1 MSIQSIYTAKD
12 LIASNARKVMIAGG
26 VALASAVSASAVTLT
41 QLLTNLT
48 EIATSLTTMATS
60 IMALFMEPPLVVFVG
75 LAIFVAIVG
84 IVRRLMG
91 GGRK

>member
-1 MSIQSIYTAKD
+1 MFESIKASIKTHSRKVAIFASAT
-12 LIASNARKVMIAGG
+12 IASI
-26 VALASAVSASAVTLT
+26 VSASAQTVT

-84 IVRRLMG
+84 IVRRLMN